1 MHSEVGGAFC
11 GTTTGA
17 NATSLQAEAQLCQLP
32 GNKPACAPLTL
43 TLTTWLCM
51 CPQPC
56 SAGHWRVPTCT
67 PSAACAQ
74 WSCAHLCCHPAP
86 AGGARPAPQSSRPS
100 AALSTARLLPVA
112 WRSGA
117 PAPMPRS
124 GPGTEGN
131 HGPAA
136 DTTGRLALVTLS
148 LSPLPLLENASV
160 ALLWIAFEI
169 TPPRLPFKRHASC
182 GPASC
187 LPCLPA
193 SLPCWRMPRDV

>member
-17 NATSLQAEAQLCQLP
+17 NATSLLAEAQLCQLP

-74 WSCAHLCCHPAP
+74 WSCAHLCCRPAP

-112 WRSGA
+112 WRTGA

-131 HGPAA
+131 PGPAA
-136 DTTGRLALVTLS
+136 DTPGRLALVTLS
-148 LSPLPLLENASV
+148 LCLRTHRLHCFGLHSRSRLLACPSSATHHV
-160 ALLWIAFEI
+160 ALLLAY
-169 TPPRLPFKRHASC
+169 
-182 GPASC
+182 PAC
-187 LPCLPA
+187 LQACPA
-193 SLPCWRMPRDV
+193 GECHEMS